1 MSAPELHFAFQM
13 IRRAFVGLALMSE
26 AMDKVRGVRQLPLF
40 PLPVVLFPGM
50 PMPLHIFEPRYRKM
64 LADIRAG
71 DNLFGLS
78 FFDSAASKKEIPPAG
93 HIGCVAEVSE
103 TQALPDGRSNVLT
116 VGVIRYLAE
125 AYVERGDPY
134 LVVRPNFFEDE
145 EEDDASLSASSREVA
160 AIFMRVANSI
170 RVINDE
176 RGNLPDISDTE
187 PQKLSFLVAAA
198 LEIEVETKQEL
209 LELRSTSERLSRLR
223 DVLARV
229 VKGYEERARLHG
241 IAKSNGHGGRKIGI
255 E

>member
-1 MSAPELHFAFQM
+1 
-13 IRRAFVGLALMSE
+13 MSE
-26 AMDKVRGVRQLPLF
+26 ALDKVRGVRELPLF

-64 LADIRAG
+64 LTDIHAG
-71 DNLFGLS
+71 NNLFGLS
-78 FFDSAASKKEIPPAG
+78 YFDSAASEKEIPPAG

-116 VGVIRYLAE
+116 VGVIRYRAE

-134 LVVRPNFFEDE
+134 LVVRPNFFEDDD
-145 EEDDASLSASSREVA
+145 EDDASLFTSARDVA
-160 AIFMRVANSI
+160 TMFMRVANSI

-176 RGNLPDISDTE
+176 RGDLPDISDTE

-241 IAKSNGHGGRKIGI
+241 IAKGNGHGGRKIEI

>member
-1 MSAPELHFAFQM
+1 
-13 IRRAFVGLALMSE
+13 MSE
-26 AMDKVRGVRQLPLF
+26 ALDKVRGVRELPLF

-64 LADIRAG
+64 LADIRASN
-71 DNLFGLS
+71 NLFGLS
-78 FFDSAASKKEIPPAG
+78 FFDSSSATTEIPQAG
-93 HIGCVAEVSE
+93 HIGCVAEVTE
-103 TQALPDGRSNVLT
+103 TQALPDGRSNVLA
-116 VGVIRYLAE
+116 VGVVRYQVE

-134 LVVRPNFFEDE
+134 LAVRVDFFEDDD
-145 EEDDASLSASSREVA
+145 EDDETLAAAAREVA
-160 AIFMRVANSI
+160 AMFMRVANAI

-198 LEIEVETKQEL
+198 MEIEVETKQEL

-223 DVLARV
+223 DLLARV

-241 IAKSNGHGGRKIGI
+241 IAKGNGHGGRKI
-255 E
+255 EVE